1 MVKGEKWLT
10 DNADA
15 LGIRLE
21 NVKPA
26 SVDLTLGD
34 LHVGVP
40 IVDGKLIIKKGE
52 TALLSTAE
60 RITMPKNCA
69 GQMVLRSSKAR
80 MGLTMGGGW
89 IDPGYQGNLTAALT
103 ASQDTE
109 LTVGDTFLQVVFFEV
124 ADHGEEGYV
133 GRYQDSVG
141 AVAARG

>member
-40 IVDGKLIIKKGE
+40 IVDGKVTLEPGK

-60 RITMPKNCA
+60 RVNMPKDCA
-69 GQMVLRSSKAR
+69 GELRLRSSKAR
-80 MGLTMGGGW
+80 AGLMFAGGW
-89 IDPGYQGNLTAALT
+89 VDPGFVGNLTCAVMATQKL
-103 ASQDTE
+103 E
-109 LTVGDTFLQVVFFEV
+109 LDIGSTFIQLIFHEV
-124 ADHGEEGYV
+124 AEHGEEGYV